1 MTNDNQEPNQ
11 PEESTLHVSPFE
23 QIRRQ
28 NEGGNEFW
36 SARELA
42 EVLGYSTNY
51 RNFKKVIDKAL
62 LACEN
67 SGYDTA
73 DHFDDARMVIGAGNG
88 AKRSVEDVHLSRYA
102 CYLIVQNADPGKEI
116 VALGQTYFALQTR
129 HAEVADEMA
138 ALSEEQKR
146 LFLRGQIADHNRQ
159 LAAAANEAGV
169 IEPADFAVFQ
179 DHGYMG
185 LYGGLRSKDIHT
197 RKGLKKSQRI
207 LDHMGS
213 TELAANLFRATQAED
228 KLRREGIKGK
238 AKANQTHYEVGREVR
253 ATIERIG
260 GDMPENLPTPEQSI
274 QQLQRQESKRLN
286 GAQSALFAEE
296 LELQQPT
303 FYILHSPGYAVA
315 ASLPRGVSLT
325 TMFQLLGSRKGAV
338 KSDGNTNQP
347 ARRCNGAAPVGIPVS

>member
-1 MTNDNQEPNQ
+1 MSGDEQEQAQMPT
-11 PEESTLHVSPFE
+11 PHPSIFE
-23 QIRRQ
+23 QIRRVD
-28 NEGGNEFW
+28 EAGNEYW

-42 EVLGYSTNY
+42 EVLDYRSKY
-51 RNFKKVIDKAL
+51 RNFKRVIEKAMT
-62 LACEN
+62 ACEA
-67 SGYDTA
+67 SGYDITN
-73 DHFDDARMVIGAGNG
+73 HFAEASMTVEVGSG

-102 CYLIVQNADPGKEI
+102 CYLIVQNADPSKEI

-129 HAEVADEMA
+129 RAEVANEMA
-138 ALSEEQKR
+138 ALSEDQKR
-146 LFLRGQIADHNRQ
+146 LFLRGQLADHNRQ

-260 GDMPENLPTPEQSI
+260 GDMPENLPTPDQSI
-274 QQLQRQESKRLN
+274 QQLQRHESKRLN
-286 GAQSALFAEE
+286 GGSQ
-296 LELQQPT
+296 
-303 FYILHSPGYAVA
+303 
-315 ASLPRGVSLT
+315 ASLLEAEGL
-325 TMFQLLGSRKGAV
+325 
-338 KSDGNTNQP
+338 D
-347 ARRCNGAAPVGIPVS
+347 